1 MSTYYTPKESADK
14 VPFVY
19 LNGNV
24 VLSPF
29 RERPIGPGGTTGEIQ
44 RDLFSHSPIKSS
56 PFHGE
61 KSPFQQSGSR
71 K

>member
-19 LNGNV
+19 LDGNV

-29 RERPIGPGGTTGEIQ
+29 REREIQ

-61 KSPFQQSGSR
+61 TAFSAVWFE
-71 K
+71 